1 MELLFPRLLQ
11 RPAARRF
18 YDVRSRYARL
28 VLLCLGLLLLVGSS
42 PARAEEDNESTTPTA
57 WWTYTGQSFNDV
69 NNTITAKNAR
79 IEDIAIDNAAATSF
93 TVSYVQN
100 TGAYAKAWWWYVG
113 IDAATLASHLS
124 ANKARLVSLKAYD
137 TGGGNIRFAV
147 AMIANTGADNKAW
160 WYYYGKSTTD
170 ITALAKTNNARLT
183 ALQSYTSNG
192 PTVYACIMIA
202 NTGADAKAWWWY
214 YNISPQ
220 TVGADLS
227 TNKARLLDLTP
238 AGNGNFN
245 AAMESCS
252 GACPAWW
259 WYYGLDAHGV
269 LDKAQNGGARVVTSS
284 SYQGCNNGSN
294 ECYVTTMIGNSPPDV
309 TACDSQGCISEAK
322 LSANICGTLANHTV
336 GYSCEVG
343 SMPPGFG
350 GLART
355 STDAPSLP
363 MAPDLVT
370 DIASVSK
377 TMTATA
383 ILQLLTKDG
392 LTIDTK
398 IAPYLYRDW
407 VQGPNISQ
415 LTFKDLLTH
424 STGFGQL
431 PNNACGNGITYSTLE
446 ALVAGG
452 VSSANIGKPDYGNC
466 NFALLREIMP
476 ALLHQSLTNYPDGPQ
491 RAQQSSTLYIS
502 YMNANVFQP
511 VGVPTSS
518 CTPPSGPN
526 GILSYPYPAGN
537 TAGTNWDD
545 WSLQCGAGGWVL
557 SGDQIFRVINDLATG
572 NTLLTTAEK
581 KQMFADCL
589 GWDCSVRAD
598 CPNPNVCKNG
608 HLFSGP
614 TNVWT
619 YAGVLKCNV
628 PVVVVVNSTLPS
640 LYQNG
645 NDIIGVV
652 ANALQNSSVP
662 GTAKPCP

>member
-192 PTVYACIMIA
+192 QTVYACIMIA

-259 WYYGLDAHGV
+259 WYYGLDAYGV

-581 KQMFADCL
+581 KQMFAYCL

>member
-1 MELLFPRLLQ
+1 MELRFQHPLRHAL
-11 RPAARRF
+11 ARSVYNRCF
-18 YDVRSRYARL
+18 
-28 VLLCLGLLLLVGSS
+28 LLCFGLLILASASL
-42 PARAEEDNESTTPTA
+42 ACAQDDNESTTPTA
-57 WWTYTGQSFNDV
+57 WWIYSGQSFSDV
-69 NNTITAKNAR
+69 NNTISSRNAR
-79 IEDIAIDNAAATSF
+79 IVDIAVDNAAANSF
-93 TVSYVQN
+93 TVTYVQN
-100 TGAYAKAWWWYVG
+100 SGAYAKQWWWYVG
-113 IDAATLASHLS
+113 IDAATLASNLS
-124 ANKARLVSLKAYD
+124 TNKARLISLKAYD
-137 TGGGNIRFAV
+137 IGSGNIRFAV

-160 WYYYGKSTTD
+160 WYYFGESTAN
-170 ITALAKTNNARLT
+170 IASLVKTNNARLT

-192 PTVYACIMIA
+192 QTVYACIMIA

-214 YNISPQ
+214 FNISPQ
-220 TVGADLS
+220 TVGTYIS

-245 AAMESCS
+245 AAMESCAS
-252 GACPAWW
+252 ACPAWW
-259 WYYGLDAHGV
+259 WYYGLDAYGV
-269 LDKAQNGGARVVTSS
+269 LDKAQNGGARVVTAS
-284 SYQGCNNGSN
+284 SYQGCNNGSS

-309 TACDSQGCISEAK
+309 TACDAQGCISEAK
-322 LSANICGTLANHTV
+322 LSANICGTLANKVV

-343 SMPPGFG
+343 AMPPGFG

-355 STDAPSLP
+355 ATDAPTLP
-363 MAPDLVT
+363 MAPDLLT

-377 TMTATA
+377 TMTATG
-383 ILQLLTKDG
+383 ILQLLAKNG

-398 IAPYLYRDW
+398 ISPYLYPDW
-407 VQGPNISQ
+407 KQGTNISQ
-415 LTFKDLLTH
+415 LTFKELLTH

-431 PNNACGNGITYSTLE
+431 PNNACGNGITYSALE

-466 NFALLREIMP
+466 NFDLLRELMP
-476 ALLHQSLTNYPDGPQ
+476 ALLHQPLTNYPDGPQ
-491 RAQQSSTLYIS
+491 RAQQSSALYIN
-502 YMNANVFQP
+502 YMNENVFQP
-511 VGVPTSS
+511 VSVPLSA
-518 CTPPSGPN
+518 CKPPVGSN
-526 GILSYPYPAGN
+526 HILSYPYPAGTTPGN
-537 TAGTNWDD
+537 DWGD
-545 WSLQCGAGGWVL
+545 WSMQCGAGGWML

-572 NTLLTTAEK
+572 NTLLTAAEK
-581 KQMFADCL
+581 KQMFSDCL
-589 GWDCSVRAD
+589 GWDCSVRSD

-608 HLFSGP
+608 HLFNGP

-640 LYQNG
+640 PYQTG